1 MWLLFCL
8 FFHVSTGWARMPK
21 PCFIAQIYCF
31 LRCCTKS
38 FGYKY
43 LLKYINI
50 YNLLTHKYIPDTH
63 IHIICTLMVSQG
75 GLSGIFLRKDRDSC
89 FASATRFLAS
99 QALRDNEPLR
109 VLIPPFFARRSESL
123 RFRAFF
129 AERQGFLLR
138 FTPQALRD
146 NEPLRV
152 LIPSFYARRPES
164 LRFRAFFAERQG
176 FEPWVPARAQRF
188 SRPPRSTTPAS
199 FRISHAVARVVLW
212 VQRY

>member
-43 LLKYINI
+43 LLNYINT
-50 YNLLTHKYIPDTH
+50 YKLLTHKYIPDTH
-63 IHIICTLMVSQG
+63 IHVICIVMVSQG
-75 GLSGIFLRKDRDSC
+75 GLSGI
-89 FASATRFLAS
+89 
-99 QALRDNEPLR
+99 
-109 VLIPPFFARRSESL
+109 
-123 RFRAFF
+123 FF

-146 NEPLRV
+146 NEPFRV
-152 LIPSFYARRPES
+152 LILPFFARRSES
-164 LRFRAFFAERQG
+164 LRFRTFFAERQG

>member
-31 LRCCTKS
+31 LKCCTKS

-43 LLKYINI
+43 LLNYINI
-50 YNLLTHKYIPDTH
+50 YKLLTHKYIPDTH
-63 IHIICTLMVSQG
+63 IHVICIVMVSQG

-89 FASATRFLAS
+89 SASATQFLAP
-99 QALRDNEPLR
+99 QALRDNEPIR

-123 RFRAFF
+123 RFR
-129 AERQGFLLR
+129 
-138 FTPQALRD
+138 T
-146 NEPLRV
+146 
-152 LIPSFYARRPES
+152 
-164 LRFRAFFAERQG
+164 FFAERQG

>member
-43 LLKYINI
+43 LLNYINI
-50 YNLLTHKYIPDTH
+50 YKLLTHKYIPDTH
-63 IHIICTLMVSQG
+63 IHVICIVMVSQG

-89 FASATRFLAS
+89 SASAARFLAP
-99 QALRDNEPLR
+99 QALRDNEPFR
-109 VLIPPFFARRSESL
+109 VLIPPFFARRSENL
-123 RFRAFF
+123 RFR
-129 AERQGFLLR
+129 
-138 FTPQALRD
+138 T
-146 NEPLRV
+146 
-152 LIPSFYARRPES
+152 
-164 LRFRAFFAERQG
+164 FFAERQG

>member
-43 LLKYINI
+43 LLNYINI
-50 YNLLTHKYIPDTH
+50 YKLLTHKYIPDTH
-63 IHIICTLMVSQG
+63 VHVICIVMVSQG

-89 FASATRFLAS
+89 FASAARFLAP
-99 QALRDNEPLR
+99 QALRDNEPIR

-123 RFRAFF
+123 RFRTFF

-138 FTPQALRD
+138 KR
-146 NEPLRV
+146 
-152 LIPSFYARRPES
+152 YAVS
-164 LRFRAFFAERQG
+164 CSASA
-176 FEPWVPARAQRF
+176 AR
-188 SRPPRSTTPAS
+188 
-199 FRISHAVARVVLW
+199 
-212 VQRY
+212 

>member
-1 MWLLFCL
+1 MWLLFYL

-31 LRCCTKS
+31 LKCCTKS

-43 LLKYINI
+43 LLNYINI
-50 YNLLTHKYIPDTH
+50 YKLLTHKYIPDTH
-63 IHIICTLMVSQG
+63 IHVICIVWYLKEAYPVSFCG
-75 GLSGIFLRKDRDSC
+75 KTGI
-89 FASATRFLAS
+89 LAP
-99 QALRDNEPLR
+99 QALRDNEPIR

-123 RFRAFF
+123 RFR
-129 AERQGFLLR
+129 
-138 FTPQALRD
+138 T
-146 NEPLRV
+146 
-152 LIPSFYARRPES
+152 
-164 LRFRAFFAERQG
+164 FFAERQG
-176 FEPWVPARAQRF
+176 FEPWVPVRAQRF